1 MEMSE
6 LVLEHLRGIRAAV
19 DAVRNDVAEI
29 KIRIGSVEQGIAVLH
44 PVSYTHL
51 DVYKRQSSRCTA
63 DR

>member
-44 PVSYTHL
+44 QDVSNL
-51 DVYKRQSSRCTA
+51 RSIVAEQG
-63 DR
+63 